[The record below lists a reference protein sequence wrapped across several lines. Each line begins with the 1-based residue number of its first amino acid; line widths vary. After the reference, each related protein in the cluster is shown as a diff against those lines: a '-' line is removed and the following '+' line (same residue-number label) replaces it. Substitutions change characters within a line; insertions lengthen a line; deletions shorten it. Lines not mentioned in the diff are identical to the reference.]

1 MHAIG
6 AGTRMHAGL
15 IIRGIKKDPLPITDD
30 ILLFSKCGILTD
42 AIEHFYESLPF
53 KI

>member
-1 MHAIG
+1 MHAIR

-15 IIRGIKKDPLPITDD
+15 ISRGIKKDPLPITDD
-30 ILLFSKCGILTD
+30 ILKFKRGILTG
-42 AIEHFYESLPF
+42 ATEHFYESLPV